1 MTDPISR
8 SDVFDMIN
16 RTKEAAMSDG
26 VEFTARQRNA
36 IKAIANLFSDVVKDI
51 PALDVAPVVHA
62 RWEYVHPCRLQ
73 CVVCAHYIDVG
84 DDKNFCPNCGA
95 RMDGEEK

>member
-1 MTDPISR
+1 MTDAISKGALL
-8 SDVFDMIN
+8 
-16 RTKEAAMSDG
+16 KELKRLEPWDSKYAALAV
-26 VEFTARQRNA
+26 VEDF
-36 IKAIANLFSDVVKDI
+36 

-95 RMDGEEK
+95 RMDGEADV